1 MDLAANRPGQAAR
14 AQAVL
19 ELAAMKDRTRVGTFL
34 ARLVDAKTDERA
46 WRVGADGE
54 ETVGARLEKLTAQGW
69 HVLHAVPVGT
79 KGSDIDHVLIG
90 PGGVYTLNTKHHPG
104 GKVWVGQ
111 HAIKVNGHSVQYLRN
126 SRFEAER
133 ASKLLTAAVGWPVFV
148 KPVLIFLT
156 GTLIPD
162 VTIKQQPDDVV
173 VLDRPQGLQACPGA
187 HDGPAGRGDV
197 LLGSSVSDVGRAS
210 VSASQL
216 GGRHLP
222 YGMEYRER

>member
-1 MDLAANRPGQAAR
+1 VPSAALEESGWVDLAANRPGQAAR

-19 ELAAMKDRTRVGTFL
+19 ELAAMKDRTQVGTFL

-54 ETVGARLEKLTAQGW
+54 EMVGARLEKLTPHGW

-111 HAIKVNGHSVQYLRN
+111 HAIKVNSHSVPYLRN

-148 KPVLIFLT
+148 KPVLVFLT

-173 VLDRPQGLQACPGA
+173 VLDRMDIP
-187 HDGPAGRGDV
+187 
-197 LLGSSVSDVGRAS
+197 RAFRR
-210 VSASQL
+210 A
-216 GGRHLP
+216 P
-222 YGMEYRER
+222 ERMTVQQVEEVFDWARRSTTWTRT